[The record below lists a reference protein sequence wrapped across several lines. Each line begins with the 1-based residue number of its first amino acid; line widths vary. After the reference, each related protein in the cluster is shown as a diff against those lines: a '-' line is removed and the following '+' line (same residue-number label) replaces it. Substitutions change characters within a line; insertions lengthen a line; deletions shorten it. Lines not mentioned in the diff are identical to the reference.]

1 LQQNSLLNAE
11 IARELE
17 RAEVEKQAHRPGRA
31 FLQRRIERTAV
42 AFEAGRDGF
51 WLAPNVSTLITAV
64 TRSKAPETIAKPT
77 GSKLVKG
84 AAESGDLFGGSR
96 RKIAKKIADHRPS

>member
-1 LQQNSLLNAE
+1 MLHHT
-11 IARELE
+11 IIPWPPE
-17 RAEVEKQAHRPGRA
+17 RHEAWDEFTG
-31 FLQRRIERTAV
+31 V
-42 AFEAGRDGF
+42 A
-51 WLAPNVSTLITAV
+51 
-64 TRSKAPETIAKPT
+64 KIAKPT